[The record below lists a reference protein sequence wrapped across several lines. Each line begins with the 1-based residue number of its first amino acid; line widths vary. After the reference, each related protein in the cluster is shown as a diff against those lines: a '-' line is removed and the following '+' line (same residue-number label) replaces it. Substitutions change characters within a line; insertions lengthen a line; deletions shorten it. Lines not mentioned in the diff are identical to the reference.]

1 MEDSTIMQKLS
12 FPSGNRPLSGCIF
25 SPSRASA
32 GRRRGILFV
41 HGQGSSQIGYDH
53 RARFAS
59 AELEAVCLTF
69 DLSGHGGD
77 AARFDR
83 FSVYEH
89 LEDVVAAFDHLA
101 SHEAVDRAKVGVCG
115 ASYGGYLAALV
126 TAHREVRRLLL
137 RAPSLAGDVDF
148 PGRRREPSVSAEA
161 PDGFDSLEILARY
174 GGEVLIIES
183 GQDEIIPMS
192 HIAAY
197 LRACSH
203 AQHQVIPEA
212 MHALTDPSWDEVF
225 VKAIVRW
232 FRDL

>member
-41 HGQGSSQIGYDH
+41 HGQGSSQI
-53 RARFAS
+53 
-59 AELEAVCLTF
+59 
-69 DLSGHGGD
+69 
-77 AARFDR
+77 
-83 FSVYEH
+83 
-89 LEDVVAAFDHLA
+89 
-101 SHEAVDRAKVGVCG
+101 EAVDRAKVGVCG

-174 GGEVLIIES
+174 GGEVLVIES